1 MEIDLTKSRLNLR
14 DEAALLFAEGIV
26 DTIREPILVLD
37 HNLRV
42 ISANNSFYEYFYV
55 NPDETIDNLIYH
67 LG

>member
-1 MEIDLTKSRLNLR
+1 MRYDLSKSRLNLR

-42 ISANNSFYEYFYV
+42 ISL
-55 NPDETIDNLIYH
+55 TILFMSIFM
-67 LG
+67 LTLMKPLVI